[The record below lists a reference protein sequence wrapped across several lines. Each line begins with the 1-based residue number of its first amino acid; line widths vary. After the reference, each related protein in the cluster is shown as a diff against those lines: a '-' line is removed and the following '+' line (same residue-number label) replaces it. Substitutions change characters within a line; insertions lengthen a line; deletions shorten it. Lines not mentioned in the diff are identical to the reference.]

1 MKILFL
7 NWNSFGNEDIIP
19 AFRELNHEVVIYPFA
34 KIVSDYDEEWEKEFA
49 SALRSCVPDFVFSF
63 AYFPIVSK
71 VCQSE
76 GILYLSWV
84 YDSPH
89 VALYSYTMINS
100 CNRVFIFDK
109 ELCLSFL
116 QAGFKNVFYL
126 PMAANTARLDAM
138 LAAQSPAVVS
148 GYESDISFV
157 GSLYSEPKHNLYS
170 RLTSIRPF
178 VKGYLDAL
186 IHAQLK
192 VYGFNFIEETLTPPI
207 LEELLQS
214 DYPMRPHST
223 GVESSQYLYA
233 QYVLNR
239 RVTSLEREKIL
250 RLLGRLTKVDLYTH
264 DSSVRLEGVTN
275 HGPVD
280 YYDTMP
286 YIFNNSKINL
296 NISLRSIKSGI
307 PLRAFDIMGCRGFLL
322 SNYQSDFLDFF
333 IPGEDFVFYESIE
346 QAGKLAEYYLKHN
359 DEREAIRTNGH
370 KKVQSEHTYM
380 HRLEEMFSAII

>member
-19 AFRELNHEVVIYPFA
+19 AFRELNHEVIIYPFA
-34 KIVSDYDEEWEKEFA
+34 KIVSYCDEKWEKEF
-49 SALRSCVPDFVFSF
+49 SAQLRSCVPDFVFSF

-71 VCQSE
+71 MCQSE

-84 YDSPH
+84 YDSPQA
-89 VALYSYTMINS
+89 ALYSYTMINS

-109 ELCLSFL
+109 DLCLSFIRS
-116 QAGFKNVFYL
+116 GFKNVFYL

-138 LAAQSPAVVS
+138 LAVQSPAVVS
-148 GYESDISFV
+148 QYKSDISFV

-170 RLTSIRPF
+170 RLTSIRPY

-186 IHAQLK
+186 VQAQLT
-192 VYGFNFIEETLTPPI
+192 VYGYNFIEEALTPQI
-207 LEELLQS
+207 VEELLRS
-214 DYPMRPHST
+214 DYPMHPHST

-250 RLLGRLTKVDLYTH
+250 RLLGRLTTVDLYTH
-264 DSSVRLEGVTN
+264 DASVRMEGVRN

-307 PLRAFDIMGCRGFLL
+307 PLRAFDIMGCGGFLL

-333 IPGEDFVFYESIE
+333 IPGEDLVFYESIE
-346 QAGKLAEYYLKHN
+346 QAGKLAEYYLKN
-359 DEREAIRTNGH
+359 DDEREAIRTNGH
-370 KKVQSEHTYM
+370 KKVQSGHTYR
-380 HRLEEMFSAII
+380 HRLEEMFTAI

>member
-19 AFRELNHEVVIYPFA
+19 AFRELNHEVVLYPFA
-34 KIVSDYDEEWEKEFA
+34 KIVSNYDEKWEKEFS
-49 SALRSCVPDFVFSF
+49 SALRSLVPDFVFSF

-76 GILYLSWV
+76 KILYLSWV
-84 YDSPH
+84 YDSPQ

-109 ELCLSFL
+109 ELCMSFIRS
-116 QAGFKNVFYL
+116 GFKNIFYL
-126 PMAANTARLDAM
+126 PMAANTARLNAM
-138 LAAQSPAVVS
+138 LAAQSPAIAS
-148 GYESDISFV
+148 RYKSNISFV

-170 RLTSIRPF
+170 RLTSIRPY
-178 VKGYLDAL
+178 VKGYLDVL
-186 IHAQLK
+186 IHAQLA
-192 VYGFNFIEETLTPPI
+192 VYGFNFIEDALTPQI
-207 LEELLQS
+207 LEELLRS
-214 DYPMRPHST
+214 DYPMHPHST

-250 RLLGRLTKVDLYTH
+250 RLLGTLTNVDLYTH
-264 DSSVRLEGVTN
+264 DSNVRLEGVSN

-286 YIFNNSKINL
+286 YVFGNSKINL

-346 QAGKLAEYYLKHN
+346 HAGKLAEYYLKHD
-359 DEREAIRTNGH
+359 DERDAIRTNGH
-370 KKVQSEHTYM
+370 KKILAGHTYR
-380 HRLEEMFSAII
+380 HRLEEMFSVL